1 MNGMNEVGSKN
12 MSLKKDDFELV
23 RASRDGDQEAFG
35 ELVRKY
41 QGKIYSLAYGM
52 VGNHADADDLA
63 QEIFLKTYRNIKKF
77 RFKSSFYTWLYRI
90 ATNTIISRRKK
101 LRGDSH
107 LELKPQVLDIE
118 GSPYLATRLGGEK
131 GDRAMSSKEM
141 KKDIYRAIDMLS
153 DKHKEVVVM
162 HDIEGIPH
170 SEIAQILS
178 ISQGTVRSRLH
189 YARERLQKELSE
201 WI

>member
-1 MNGMNEVGSKN
+1 MNEVGSKN

-141 KKDIYRAIDMLS
+141 KKDIYRAIDTLS

-162 HDIEGIPH
+162 HDIEGIPN

>member
-1 MNGMNEVGSKN
+1 MNADGSKN
-12 MSLKKDDFELV
+12 MSLEKDDFQLV
-23 RASRDGDQEAFG
+23 RASRAGDQEAFG

-41 QGKIYSLAYGM
+41 QGKIYALAYGM

-63 QEIFLKTYRNIKKF
+63 QEIFLKTYRNIAKF

-90 ATNTIISRRKK
+90 GLNTIISRRKK
-101 LRGDSH
+101 LRGDTH
-107 LELKPQVLDIE
+107 LELKPQVLDVE
-118 GSPYLATRLGGEK
+118 GSPYLSSRLGGEK

-141 KKDIYRAIDMLS
+141 KKDISRAIDTLS

-162 HDIEGIPH
+162 HDVEGMPH
-170 SEIAQILS
+170 SEIAEILS
-178 ISQGTVRSRLH
+178 VSEGTVRSRLH
-189 YARERLQKELSE
+189 YARARLRKELTG

>member
-1 MNGMNEVGSKN
+1 MNVAGSKN
-12 MSLKKDDFELV
+12 MSLEKDDFQLV

-63 QEIFLKTYRNIKKF
+63 QEIFLKTYRNISKF
-77 RFKSSFYTWLYRI
+77 HFKSSFYTWLYRI
-90 ATNTIISRRKK
+90 GINTIISRRKK
-101 LRGDSH
+101 LRSNSH
-107 LELKPQVLDIE
+107 LELKPQILDVE
-118 GSPYLATRLGGEK
+118 GSPYLSARLGGEK
-131 GDRAMSSKEM
+131 GDRVMSSKEM
-141 KKDIYRAIDMLS
+141 KKDISRAIDTLS

-170 SEIAQILS
+170 SEIAEILS
-178 ISQGTVRSRLH
+178 CSKGTVRSRLH
-189 YARERLQKELSE
+189 YARERLKKELAG

>member
-1 MNGMNEVGSKN
+1 
-12 MSLKKDDFELV
+12 MSLEKDDFELV

-35 ELVRKY
+35 ELVRRY
-41 QGKIYSLAYGM
+41 QGKIYALAYGM

-63 QEIFLKTYRNIKKF
+63 QEVFLKTYRNIKKF

-118 GSPYLATRLGGEK
+118 GSPYLSTRLGGEK

-141 KKDIYRAIDMLS
+141 KQDIYRAIDTLS

-170 SEIAQILS
+170 NEIAKILS
-178 ISQGTVRSRLH
+178 CSQGTVRSRLH
-189 YARERLQKELSE
+189 YARELLQKELLE

>member
-1 MNGMNEVGSKN
+1 VNGMKADGSKN
-12 MSLKKDDFELV
+12 MSLEKDDFVLV
-23 RASRDGDQEAFG
+23 RAARDGDQEAFG

-90 ATNTIISRRKK
+90 GVNTIISRRKK

-118 GSPYLATRLGGEK
+118 GSPYLSTRLGGEK
-131 GDRAMSSKEM
+131 GDRAMSNKEM
-141 KKDIYRAIDMLS
+141 KKDIYRAIETLS

-170 SEIAQILS
+170 SEIAEILS

-189 YARERLQKELSE
+189 YARERLQKELAE
-201 WI
+201 WV

>member
-1 MNGMNEVGSKN
+1 

>member
-141 KKDIYRAIDMLS
+141 KKDIYRAIDTLS

>member
-141 KKDIYRAIDMLS
+141 KKDIYRAIDTLS

-162 HDIEGIPH
+162 HDIEGIPN

>member
-1 MNGMNEVGSKN
+1 MNEVGSKN

-141 KKDIYRAIDMLS
+141 KKDIYRAIDTLS
-153 DKHKEVVVM
+153 DKHKKVVVM

>member
-1 MNGMNEVGSKN
+1 

-141 KKDIYRAIDMLS
+141 KKDIYRAIDTLS

-162 HDIEGIPH
+162 HDIEGIPN

>member
-1 MNGMNEVGSKN
+1 MSDNESKK
-12 MSLKKDDFELV
+12 LADKKDDFELV
-23 RASRDGDQEAFG
+23 RATRKGDREAFG

-52 VGNHADADDLA
+52 VGNHSDADDLV

-90 ATNTIISRRKK
+90 ALNTIITRRKK

-118 GSPYLATRLGGEK
+118 GSPYLSTRLGGEK
-131 GDRAMSSKEM
+131 GDRVMSGKEM
-141 KKDIYRAIDMLS
+141 KEDIHRAIETLS
-153 DKHKEVVVM
+153 DKHKGVVVM

-170 SEIAQILS
+170 REIAKILS
-178 ISQGTVRSRLH
+178 CSEGTVRSRLH
-189 YARERLQKELSE
+189 YARGHLQKELAG

>member
-1 MNGMNEVGSKN
+1 MNKDGSKN
-12 MSLKKDDFELV
+12 MSLEKDDFELV

-35 ELVRKY
+35 ELVRRY
-41 QGKIYSLAYGM
+41 QGKIYALAYGM

-118 GSPYLATRLGGEK
+118 GSPYLSTRLGGEK
-131 GDRAMSSKEM
+131 GDRAMSNKEM
-141 KKDIYRAIDMLS
+141 KKDIYRAIDTLS

-170 SEIAQILS
+170 SEIAEILS

-189 YARERLQKELSE
+189 YARGRLQKELSE

>member
-1 MNGMNEVGSKN
+1 MKVDGSKN
-12 MSLKKDDFELV
+12 MSLEKDDFELV

-35 ELVRKY
+35 ELVRRY
-41 QGKIYSLAYGM
+41 QGKIYALAYGM

-63 QEIFLKTYRNIKKF
+63 QEVFLKTYRNIKKF

-118 GSPYLATRLGGEK
+118 GSPYLSTRLGGEK

-141 KKDIYRAIDMLS
+141 KQDIYRAIDTLS

-170 SEIAQILS
+170 NEIAKILS
-178 ISQGTVRSRLH
+178 CSQGTVRSRLH
-189 YARERLQKELSE
+189 YARELLQKELLE

>member
-1 MNGMNEVGSKN
+1 MNIVQSKN
-12 MSLKKDDFELV
+12 MSLGKDDFELV
-23 RASRDGDQEAFG
+23 RASRNGDQEAFG

-118 GSPYLATRLGGEK
+118 GSPYLSTRLGGEK

-141 KKDIYRAIDMLS
+141 KKDIYRALETLS

-162 HDIEGIPH
+162 HDIEGMPH
-170 SEIAQILS
+170 SEIAEILS

-189 YARERLQKELSE
+189 YARGRLQKELSG

>member
-1 MNGMNEVGSKN
+1 VNGMNEVGSKN

>member
-1 MNGMNEVGSKN
+1 VNGMNEVGSKN

-101 LRGDSH
+101 LRGDS
-107 LELKPQVLDIE
+107 I
-118 GSPYLATRLGGEK
+118 
-131 GDRAMSSKEM
+131 
-141 KKDIYRAIDMLS
+141 
-153 DKHKEVVVM
+153 
-162 HDIEGIPH
+162 
-170 SEIAQILS
+170 
-178 ISQGTVRSRLH
+178 
-189 YARERLQKELSE
+189 
-201 WI
+201 WN

>member
-1 MNGMNEVGSKN
+1 MKADGSKN
-12 MSLKKDDFELV
+12 MSLEKDDFVLV
-23 RASRDGDQEAFG
+23 RAARDGDQEAFG

-90 ATNTIISRRKK
+90 GVNTIISRRKK

-118 GSPYLATRLGGEK
+118 GSPYLSTRLGGEK
-131 GDRAMSSKEM
+131 GDRALSNKEM
-141 KKDIYRAIDMLS
+141 KKDIYRAIETLS

-170 SEIAQILS
+170 SEIAEILS

-189 YARERLQKELSE
+189 YARERLQKELAE
-201 WI
+201 WV

>member
-1 MNGMNEVGSKN
+1 
-12 MSLKKDDFELV
+12 MSLEKDDFQLV
-23 RASRDGDQEAFG
+23 RAAGDGDQEAFG

-41 QGKIYSLAYGM
+41 QGKIYGLAYGM

-63 QEIFLKTYRNIKKF
+63 QEIFLKTYRNITKF

-90 ATNTIISRRKK
+90 ALNTIISRRKK
-101 LRGDSH
+101 LHRDSH

-118 GSPYLATRLGGEK
+118 GSRYLSPRLGGAK
-131 GDRAMSSKEM
+131 GDRALSRKEM
-141 KKDIYRAIDMLS
+141 KKAIHRAIDNLS

-162 HDIEGIPH
+162 HDIEGMPH
-170 SEIAQILS
+170 KEIAKILS
-178 ISQGTVRSRLH
+178 ISEGTVRSRLH
-189 YARERLQKELSE
+189 YARERLQKELEE

>member
-1 MNGMNEVGSKN
+1 

-107 LELKPQVLDIE
+107 LELKPRYWIL
-118 GSPYLATRLGGEK
+118 K
-131 GDRAMSSKEM
+131 GAL
-141 KKDIYRAIDMLS
+141 I
-153 DKHKEVVVM
+153 
-162 HDIEGIPH
+162 
-170 SEIAQILS
+170 
-178 ISQGTVRSRLH
+178 SRLVWGGR
-189 YARERLQKELSE
+189 RETGR
-201 WI
+201 

>member
-1 MNGMNEVGSKN
+1 VNGMNEVGSKN

-141 KKDIYRAIDMLS
+141 KKDIYRAIDTLS

-162 HDIEGIPH
+162 HDIEGIPN

>member
-1 MNGMNEVGSKN
+1 VIPSGI
-12 MSLKKDDFELV
+12 
-23 RASRDGDQEAFG
+23 EA
-35 ELVRKY
+35 
-41 QGKIYSLAYGM
+41 
-52 VGNHADADDLA
+52 
-63 QEIFLKTYRNIKKF
+63 
-77 RFKSSFYTWLYRI
+77 
-90 ATNTIISRRKK
+90 
-101 LRGDSH
+101 
-107 LELKPQVLDIE
+107 QVLDIE

-141 KKDIYRAIDMLS
+141 KKDIYRAIDTLS
-153 DKHKEVVVM
+153 DNHKEVVVM

>member
-1 MNGMNEVGSKN
+1 MNGMKIDGSKN
-12 MSLKKDDFELV
+12 MSLEKDDFSLV
-23 RASRDGDQEAFG
+23 RATRDGDQEAFG

-41 QGKIYSLAYGM
+41 QGKMYSLAYGM

-118 GSPYLATRLGGEK
+118 GSPYLSTRLGGEK
-131 GDRAMSSKEM
+131 GDRAMSNKEM
-141 KKDIYRAIDMLS
+141 KKDIYRAIETLS

-170 SEIAQILS
+170 SEIAKILS

-189 YARERLQKELSE
+189 YARERLQKELAE

>member
-1 MNGMNEVGSKN
+1 MNKDGSKS
-12 MSLKKDDFELV
+12 MSLEKDDFELV
-23 RASRDGDQEAFG
+23 RASRDGDQGAFG
-35 ELVRKY
+35 ELVRRY

-118 GSPYLATRLGGEK
+118 GSPYLSTRLGGEK
-131 GDRAMSSKEM
+131 GDRAMSRKEM
-141 KKDIYRAIDMLS
+141 KQDIYRAIDTLS

-170 SEIAQILS
+170 NEIAKILS
-178 ISQGTVRSRLH
+178 CSQGTVRSRLH
-189 YARERLQKELSE
+189 YARERLQKELTQ

>member
-1 MNGMNEVGSKN
+1 
-12 MSLKKDDFELV
+12 MSSEREDFDLV
-23 RASRDGDQEAFG
+23 RACREGDQEAFG

-63 QEIFLKTYRNIKKF
+63 QEIFLKTYRNIAKF

-90 ATNTIISRRKK
+90 ALNTTLSRRKK
-101 LRGDSH
+101 IRNNSH
-107 LELKPQVLDIE
+107 LELKPQILDVE
-118 GSPYLATRLGGEK
+118 GSPYLASRLGGEK
-131 GDRAMSSKEM
+131 GDRELNRKELNA
-141 KKDIYRAIDMLS
+141 DIHRALNKLS
-153 DKHKEVVVM
+153 EKHRKVVVM

-170 SEIAQILS
+170 GEIAEILS
-178 ISQGTVRSRLH
+178 ISEGTVRSRLH
-189 YARERLQKELSE
+189 YARGHLQKELIE

>member
-1 MNGMNEVGSKN
+1 MNEVGSKN